1 MCTDPARNRSLPQRA
16 PRTRQAGLTMIE
28 MIVFIIIV
36 GVAVGGI
43 LGVMGLGAKRSAEPI
58 QHKQALLIA
67 EALIEEVSLAHFTFC
82 HPDDARAEIA
92 TSAADCATQP
102 ETVGPGTALRPYFN
116 VNDYVNAFGTPK
128 AFSSAA
134 TIGPVTNAEG
144 VQLYGTE
151 YQASVTI
158 RADAT
163 LGPAGL
169 PVTGSG
175 TADTDLL
182 HISVRVQ
189 YGQGQ
194 VLVLDRY
201 RTRYAPNSMP

>member
-1 MCTDPARNRSLPQRA
+1 
-16 PRTRQAGLTMIE
+16 MIE

-43 LGVMGLGAKRSAEPI
+43 LGVMGLGARRSAEPI

-67 EALIEEVSLAHFTFC
+67 EALIEEVALARFTFC
-82 HPDDARAEIA
+82 DPDDTRAEIA
-92 TSAADCATQP
+92 TSAADCATTP
-102 ETVGPGTALRPYFN
+102 ETVGPGSAVRPFFN
-116 VNDYVNAFGTPK
+116 VNDYVNAFGVSK
-128 AFSSAA
+128 AFSSNAA
-134 TIGPVTNAEG
+134 IGAVTSADG
-144 VQLYGTE
+144 VQLYGTD

-158 RADAT
+158 RADGS
-163 LGPAGL
+163 LGPASF

-175 TADTDLL
+175 TADTNLL

-201 RTRYAPNSMP
+201 RTRYAPNSLP